1 MGKNISLCY
10 HKYGMSEF
18 SVDSLSQLLNIT
30 CTDNNIEYTAAL
42 CNELIILRD
51 RQLDSILIYQ
61 EYNDIL
67 NYLCTM

>member
-1 MGKNISLCY
+1 
-10 HKYGMSEF
+10 MSEF

-30 CTDNNIEYTAAL
+30 CTDNGIEYTAAL

-51 RQLDSILIYQ
+51 WQLDSILIYQ